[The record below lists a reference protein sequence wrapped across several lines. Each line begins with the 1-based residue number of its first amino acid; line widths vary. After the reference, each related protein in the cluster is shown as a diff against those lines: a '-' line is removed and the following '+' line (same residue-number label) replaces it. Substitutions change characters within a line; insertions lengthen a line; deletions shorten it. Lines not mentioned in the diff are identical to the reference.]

1 MKRIWFAMVFC
12 SLIALCFINPE
23 ASINSMISAGENA
36 VTLSIKLL
44 GVYAIWLGLIN
55 IVELTGLNTK
65 IASLLSPII
74 DWLFGKTDK
83 QTKNYIALNLSA
95 NMLGLG
101 NACTPMGIKAMEGLD
116 KQNNSK
122 IASTAMI
129 MLLVINA
136 TSIQILPTTLIGLRV
151 TYGSTN
157 STDIIIPSLIAT
169 VISTLSGI
177 FLVKLFSKIKFRKTK
192 KGKKL

>member
-1 MKRIWFAMVFC
+1 MKRIWFAMVLC
-12 SLIALCFINPE
+12 SLVALCFINPE

-44 GVYAIWLGLIN
+44 SVYAIWLGLIN

-65 IASLLSPII
+65 IASLLSPLI

-157 STDIIIPSLIAT
+157 STDIIIPSLVAT
-169 VISTLSGI
+169 LISTLSGI
-177 FLVKLFSKIKFRKTK
+177 LMVKLFSKIKFRKK
-192 KGKKL
+192 KKSKKL

>member
-1 MKRIWFAMVFC
+1 MKRIWFAMVLS

-23 ASINSMISAGENA
+23 ISINSMISAGENA

-157 STDIIIPSLIAT
+157 STDIIIPSLVAT
-169 VISTLSGI
+169 LFSTFSGI
-177 FLVKLFSKIKFRKTK
+177 LMVKLFSKIKFRKKK

>member
-1 MKRIWFAMVFC
+1 MVLS

-23 ASINSMISAGENA
+23 ISINSMISAGENA

-157 STDIIIPSLIAT
+157 STDIIIPSLVAT
-169 VISTLSGI
+169 LFSTFSGI
-177 FLVKLFSKIKFRKTK
+177 LMVKLFSKIKFRKKK